1 MSDHH
6 RSDRSKD
13 HAYARMKQDSRS
25 KSKEKSK
32 TTDKSDSKNHESRS
46 KSKDSENKHDNDKRS
61 KSNHK
66 SEHDKDKGK
75 TDDKTSSGSKSSKQ
89 TEHVRSKSTSHSSS
103 KSSDEKQSSKSSASK
118 YDSKHVEKHSSSS
131 GAKTSS
137 TKSDYKNERSKT
149 KDSDHKTDSS
159 SKSKHVITESSSKS
173 KHDKIVD
180 DDSKSRKD
188 KITDPRK
195 NSYQNYKKSEQ
206 TDPNNNSKYK
216 VTKSNADSDSEGL
229 CSDTD
234 NDNEAQ
240 MLRKIK
246 DKLAQLENRHAY
258 SFNESDHF
266 IQDSQFH
273 EHSHDSSY
281 AVISESSILNRIDK
295 SKSEKLDISHDSAEN
310 FMDIFNE
317 GVETEKKG
325 KPLSKDA
332 MYLVENFFDREPDKD
347 VAKTL
352 KERYLEPENTE
363 NLSSKEVNVEIYR
376 CLDANVK
383 KRDFFMKNVQGMMCT
398 SSIAN
403 LRMVEEI
410 SELYKNK
417 KISHGGANALLKYAS
432 DSTKMLARAQSDIS
446 LFRKFLMKPHL
457 QFKYQQLCAKRTFGK
472 HLFGNDLGKEIKE
485 IDEESKIM
493 KTVGKSKF
501 KTNRYEPYKTQFS
514 NNQQTQRGRGFLSR
528 PYQRGSRQNY
538 RSRGRGQATPSHTQ
552 TKQ

>member
-25 KSKEKSK
+25 KSREKSK

-137 TKSDYKNERSKT
+137 TKSDDKSERSKT
-149 KDSDHKTDSS
+149 KDSAYKTDSS

-173 KHDKIVD
+173 KHVD

-206 TDPNNNSKYK
+206 TDPNNNSKCE

-295 SKSEKLDISHDSAEN
+295 SKNEKLDISHDSAEN